1 MKQRDYGVVKR
12 LGDFVFDVMES
23 VDFGLAMID
32 EATRFVF

>member
-1 MKQRDYGVVKR
+1 MKQRDSEGVKR
-12 LGDFVFDVMES
+12 PGDFVFGVTES